1 MHSIV
6 WTPRTTLLHAP
17 CSSRTLATS
26 SLNAIRSLRCHT
38 ACEAW
43 SPMQAS
49 QQLAA
54 LRALEVQR
62 AEPRFLD
69 PFAEALAVSA
79 AGTHTNMHV
88 EQHLDSVQVRQQG
101 FL

>member
-1 MHSIV
+1 MQSIA

-17 CSSRTLATS
+17 CSSRTLAAT
-26 SLNAIRSLRCHT
+26 SLNRCHT
-38 ACEAW
+38 ACAAW

-54 LRALEVQR
+54 VRALEVQR